1 MRIRIHNTVFQDK
14 NDEQNRFRQCKCNKM
29 FFAKLKK
36 KKNFELP
43 EIKLSIFKGT
53 GNSRKKQMEN
63 M

>member
-1 MRIRIHNTVFQDK
+1 
-14 NDEQNRFRQCKCNKM
+14 M